1 MSDISERD
9 WRSALTTILEQ
20 LDQQQYMKMKEFLDK
35 IPKGQRDKKCRV
47 KIPQK
52 IIECYGLEESIS
64 VVRNVM
70 EEIPRRDAAVQDLLR
85 PFVDKL
91 RNKHDKENKGKKR
104 KCDWDKE
111 EGRPAGDQ
119 QKRCRPDMVFHQRDG
134 NLHESDASSWR
145 KRICDLN
152 ASGELELGKAIV
164 GKVIQ
169 KSSLHTYRNSK
180 DQEKFFCYVTAAD
193 ETAAV
198 KLMVYGKKHHKNI
211 EEEKSY
217 LFRKLL
223 IDECCVRVTTESK
236 VSETSPVNV
245 PDDLEMEARTLVC
258 PVCTVSEAKLSAD
271 KTDVSVEGTVTEIN
285 RGEHVE
291 VKDERKKAKKKS
303 FQLKDDTGSISVCM
317 WGENTKQCKGLSVG
331 DVIKVTNARTN
342 QYHETVSLNSTGFTR
357 IHKVQSAGI
366 QKVRIEI
373 LGIVKATKKGTEL
386 EVNFNQQ
393 MTTLH
398 VSSARLAKAFDLK
411 LDGFKE
417 ILLNKMPLSAD
428 AVIQGSKIKE
438 ITAA

>member
-9 WRSALTTILEQ
+9 WRSALTAILEQ
-20 LDQQQYMKMKEFLDK
+20 LDQQQYVKMKEFLDK
-35 IPKGQRDKKCRV
+35 IPKGQRDKKSRV
-47 KIPQK
+47 TMPQK

-64 VVRNVM
+64 VVRNAM
-70 EEIPRRDAAVQDLLR
+70 EEIPRRDAVVQDLLR

-91 RNKHDKENKGKKR
+91 RNKHDIENK
-104 KCDWDKE
+104 
-111 EGRPAGDQ
+111 DQ
-119 QKRCRPDMVFHQRDG
+119 QKCCPPDMRDG
-134 NLHESDASSWR
+134 NLQESDASSWR
-145 KRICDLN
+145 KSICDLN

-169 KSSLHTYRNSK
+169 KSSLHMYRNSK
-180 DQEKFFCYVTAAD
+180 DQKKFFCYVIAAD

-198 KLMVYGKKHHKNI
+198 KLMVYGKKHYKNI

-223 IDECCVRVTTESK
+223 IHKGCVRVTTESK

-303 FQLKDDTGSISVCM
+303 FQLKDDTDSISVCM

-342 QYHETVSLNSTGFTR
+342 QYHETVSLNSTRFTR

-398 VSSARLAKAFDLK
+398 VSSASLAKAFDLK

-438 ITAA
+438 ITAAYRT